1 MNITVPR
8 RGVMSSIGA
17 CRAWKILKRL
27 NGLHEQ
33 QTIFFVTVNSSDG
46 DISGGMECI

>member
-1 MNITVPR
+1 
-8 RGVMSSIGA
+8 MSSIGA

-33 QTIFFVTVNSSDG
+33 QTNIKFFLLLGKCSDG
-46 DISGGMECI
+46 DVSGGMESI